1 MNDLRVSERH
11 TPRPGS
17 ENHRRPGK
25 TRYRY
30 FLGVKWSQV
39 QILSA
44 RPENVQVRAISADLS
59 SSESGT
65 GPRYVRQPADKAP
78 RTLVS

>member
-44 RPENVQVRAISADLS
+44 DQRKCL
-59 SSESGT
+59 
-65 GPRYVRQPADKAP
+65 
-78 RTLVS
+78 